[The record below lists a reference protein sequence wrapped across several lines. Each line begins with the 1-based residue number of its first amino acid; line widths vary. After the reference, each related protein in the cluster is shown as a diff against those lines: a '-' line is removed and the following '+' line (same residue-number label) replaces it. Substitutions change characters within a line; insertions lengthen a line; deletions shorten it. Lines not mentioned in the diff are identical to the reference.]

1 MKIDLKPNE
10 LVIRSSD
17 IKTIDGKELKL
28 ILTSQKRIYFIE
40 NELIVNEIQSSDI
53 VDIMY
58 FDKNLFNKNGVNII
72 TDNIEYKFTIK
83 NRYKWEKS
91 FSSLY

>member
-1 MKIDLKPNE
+1 MTVDLKANE
-10 LVIRSSD
+10 LVTRTSD
-17 IKTIDGKELKL
+17 IKTDDGKILKL
-28 ILTSQKRIYFIE
+28 ILTSQKRIYFLE
-40 NELIVNEIQSSDI
+40 NEVIVNEIQSSDI

-58 FDKNLFNKNGVNII
+58 YNKNFINKNGVNII
-72 TDNIEYKFTIK
+72 TENSEYKFTIK